1 MIQIIPGCRCHF
13 FAFWPDH
20 NSLTRIILLQHS
32 DWAVSRRLYCFA
44 AFVKLCFDCRRTHA
58 LSFSLYFCFLL
69 FHQIATAWANVPV
82 TALPWDRRWLHC
94 ECEEKERRKEI
105 ASRLPR
111 HQKKKRHF
119 FHFLPGL
126 QGKKYQEGG
135 KDCRGRGWGENCWAQ
150 CKEVNLF
157 SLGTCLKGLG
167 WSLKSFS
174 KKILNELKQNK
185 EKLQKKNKI
194 ENSKKKKGWMRR

>member
-58 LSFSLYFCFLL
+58 LSFSVFLFSPLSSDSNGLGECSCDSVALRQKVAALWMWGEREKKRDCF
-69 FHQIATAWANVPV
+69 QIAQAP
-82 TALPWDRRWLHC
+82 
-94 ECEEKERRKEI
+94 
-105 ASRLPR
+105 
-111 HQKKKRHF
+111 KKKRHF

-135 KDCRGRGWGENCWAQ
+135 KDCRGRGWG
-150 CKEVNLF
+150 KL
-157 SLGTCLKGLG
+157 LGTVQR
-167 WSLKSFS
+167 SEFV
-174 KKILNELKQNK
+174 
-185 EKLQKKNKI
+185 
-194 ENSKKKKGWMRR
+194 